1 LSEAQAEIKF
11 VKTVTMWLLK
21 KAQYFLYNV
30 LQEELKNDARLM
42 EWRLKNARR

>member
-1 LSEAQAEIKF
+1 LQN
-11 VKTVTMWLLK
+11 VTPSCIERKVAYK